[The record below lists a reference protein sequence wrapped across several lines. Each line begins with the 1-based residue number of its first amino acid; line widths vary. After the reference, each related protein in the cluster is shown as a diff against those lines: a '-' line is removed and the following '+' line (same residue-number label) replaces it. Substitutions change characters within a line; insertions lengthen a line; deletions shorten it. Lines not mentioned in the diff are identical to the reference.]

1 MNSEA
6 KTKVVVLTA
15 NYRVTGT
22 IDLLPGARMTDFL
35 MECREFVAITDA
47 EVWDLN
53 GRKLFASSF
62 MNINRDRIDL
72 IMPEDTMTQGLGRAV
87 V

>member
-22 IDLLPGARMTDFL
+22 IDLLPGSRMTDFL
-35 MECREFVAITDA
+35 LECREFMAITPI
-47 EVWDLN
+47 VNPN
-53 GRKLFASSF
+53 GVAYIEPGDGEHKFLS
-62 MNINRDRIDL
+62 I
-72 IMPEDTMTQGLGRAV
+72 
-87 V
+87 

>member
-6 KTKVVVLTA
+6 KTKIVVLMGH
-15 NYRVTGT
+15 YRITGT
-22 IDLLPGARMTDFL
+22 IDLLPGARVTDFL
-35 MECREFVAITDA
+35 MESREFIAITDA

-62 MNINRDRIDL
+62 MNANRDLIEL
-72 IMPEDTMTQGLGRAV
+72 IMPEDTVIQGVGRPAA
-87 V
+87 